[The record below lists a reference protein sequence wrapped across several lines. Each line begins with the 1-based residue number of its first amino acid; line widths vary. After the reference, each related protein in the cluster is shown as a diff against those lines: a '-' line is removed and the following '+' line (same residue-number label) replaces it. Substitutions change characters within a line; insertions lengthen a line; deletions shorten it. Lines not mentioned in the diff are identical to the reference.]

1 MHSGFALG
9 DRYVSWRAGQHTL
22 IWGESLFFAVNGVAG
37 TQAPVDAYKAASVPS
52 ALAKE
57 VFMPVNQVSTI
68 LSLTDQLSLEA
79 YYQLEF
85 QETLVPAP
93 GTYWSA
99 FDGGFKGGESLF
111 LAPGFAIPRAD
122 NLDPPEHS
130 GQWGVA
136 LKYRDY
142 ENDMD
147 YGLYYTRHTAKT
159 PQTYVRLNNAFAPE
173 DYFFVYPEKID
184 TFGASVSSKIGNT
197 NVAAEISFRDN
208 MPLTSGALI
217 VPPGADADGRNNP
230 AYAVGQTIHAQV
242 SSITVFNPTAI
253 WDSAA
258 LSGEIGLA
266 HLHKVTKNDEVRNTS
281 TVRTATGVRGVFE
294 PTWFQVFPGTDLK
307 LPISLGYN
315 FTGLSA
321 VDPGFNGGAAHGGDI
336 GAGLKFTFENN
347 LRGGISYTHYMGE
360 KEKQAY
366 NDRDFVMF
374 DIAYSF

>member
-1 MHSGFALG
+1 
-9 DRYVSWRAGQHTL
+9 
-22 IWGESLFFAVNGVAG
+22 
-37 TQAPVDAYKAASVPS
+37 
-52 ALAKE
+52 
-57 VFMPVNQVSTI
+57 
-68 LSLTDQLSLEA
+68 
-79 YYQLEF
+79 
-85 QETLVPAP
+85 
-93 GTYWSA
+93 
-99 FDGGFKGGESLF
+99 
-111 LAPGFAIPRAD
+111 
-122 NLDPPEHS
+122 
-130 GQWGVA
+130 
-136 LKYRDY
+136 
-142 ENDMD
+142 
-147 YGLYYTRHTAKT
+147 
-159 PQTYVRLNNAFAPE
+159 
-173 DYFFVYPEKID
+173 
-184 TFGASVSSKIGNT
+184 
-197 NVAAEISFRDN
+197 